1 MRLGPRGF
9 ADQVQLLRSTGRS
22 HFGLG
27 NPTCSSCSVVYS
39 LLSLSLSLAA
49 CSPPS
54 PYRVLELVFRVS
66 QRAGCRAVVG
76 PCRPRIKG
84 PLHARSPGPQMIFRP
99 HVTYP
104 LMQSS
109 DAVVGYSSV
118 AVDVS
123 LVVVVSSCP
132 IIITVSPEMNTLLYI

>member
-1 MRLGPRGF
+1 
-9 ADQVQLLRSTGRS
+9 
-22 HFGLG
+22 
-27 NPTCSSCSVVYS
+27 
-39 LLSLSLSLAA
+39 
-49 CSPPS
+49 
-54 PYRVLELVFRVS
+54 
-66 QRAGCRAVVG
+66 
-76 PCRPRIKG
+76 
-84 PLHARSPGPQMIFRP
+84 MIFRP

-132 IIITVSPEMNTLLYI
+132 IIITVSPERADPFDEEASV